1 MLDVAPDRPGFAT
14 VVLAL
19 LEPTWTEGV
28 RASSSSSDGYAAAAA
43 AAAAVL
49 LYFGR
54 LPDED
59 VRLIEGDA
67 RVEPAML
74 RLDDGDDGIDDGRW
88 HCGGCGY

>member
-28 RASSSSSDGYAAAAA
+28 RASSSSDGYAAAAA
-43 AAAAVL
+43 AAL
-49 LYFGR
+49 LCFGR